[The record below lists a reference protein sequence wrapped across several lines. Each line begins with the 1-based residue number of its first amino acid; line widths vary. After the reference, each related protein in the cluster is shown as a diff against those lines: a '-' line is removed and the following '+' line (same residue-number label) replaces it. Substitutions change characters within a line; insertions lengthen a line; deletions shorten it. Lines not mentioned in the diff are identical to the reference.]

1 MPTWSHRP
9 IFFDVDLSLFTYW
22 PKFDLNIITGSEVM
36 TIFFFNGLT
45 INLENRKY
53 PCLILLVSRQGQV
66 RNTNFCTNVFNK
78 MLLNAAKC
86 LGYSFY
92 CFWVI
97 KGKSTGGIR
106 STLHNQIRVNRFELN
121 LHIKMCYSRPIFG
134 YSLQKHQQ
142 QHENQWTNLQCKTGN
157 WFLCENVVCS
167 QVKCS
172 WL

>member
-9 IFFDVDLSLFTYW
+9 IFFDVDLSLFSYW
-22 PKFDLNIITGSEVM
+22 PKLHLSIITGSELM
-36 TIFFFNGLT
+36 TIFIYHKSG
-45 INLENRKY
+45 NRKY
-53 PCLILLVSRQGQV
+53 HCLSLLVSRQGQV
-66 RNTNFCTNVFNK
+66 RNTNFGTNVSNK

-97 KGKSTGGIR
+97 KGRSTGGIK
-106 STLHNQIRVNRFELN
+106 STLHNQIRVNRFKLN

-142 QHENQWTNLQCKTGN
+142 QHEKQWTNLQWKTGK

-167 QVKCS
+167 
-172 WL
+172 